1 VTGRPSNDCL
11 AVERVDDLM
20 ESVVLRPR
28 LTKRRDDAVF
38 LAVSLTPGQ
47 TRGVDSSTTTPS
59 DSIYIDLLISL
70 YVQCYATIIVY
81 TKRSTHYAACAHIVC
96 CCCSCCTWQG
106 GQLVVDTC
114 HIGQSCHSSDVINH
128 CVTPVHRVTS
138 SPFVFSA
145 HS

>member
-70 YVQCYATIIVY
+70 YALRTVLRNNNSVHETVH
-81 TKRSTHYAACAHIVC
+81 TLRRVRAHCLLLLQLLHVAGR
-96 CCCSCCTWQG
+96 TAG
-106 GQLVVDTC
+106 GGHLSYWSVLSLQ
-114 HIGQSCHSSDVINH
+114 
-128 CVTPVHRVTS
+128 
-138 SPFVFSA
+138 
-145 HS
+145 